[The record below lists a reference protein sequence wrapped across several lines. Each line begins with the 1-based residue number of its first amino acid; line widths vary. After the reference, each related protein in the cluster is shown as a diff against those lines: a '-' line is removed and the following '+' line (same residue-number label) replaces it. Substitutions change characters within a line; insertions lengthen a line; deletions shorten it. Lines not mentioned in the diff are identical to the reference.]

1 MSPKHDTESDT
12 PMESTAEDHA
22 DRHPDDH
29 LDDYAEDCLDVVVI
43 GAGQAG
49 LAIAW
54 HLAQQS
60 AQFLVVDST
69 AEIGHNWRTR
79 WDSLRLFT
87 PAQYDSLPGMAFPA
101 RADTYPTKDA
111 VAEYLAEYATRFRLP
126 VRLNCTVTGLE
137 RRRDRFVIHTSRGAL
152 RARQVVVT
160 TGPFQIPVIP
170 AVADGLPAD
179 VAQLHSVEYR
189 NPAQIPAGPVVVV
202 GAGNSGRQIA
212 AELASRYSVTLA
224 VGTTTLQLPQRILGR
239 DLFRW
244 LTRLGVITAAA
255 GSRLAMRMRAR
266 GDVVIGTSDKA
277 LRRAGVRLQ
286 DRVVSTAPEG
296 VGFADGTVVRAGTV
310 IWATGFRNDYSWI
323 RIPGVGVGDGDRQQ
337 RGATDVP
344 GLHFLGLPWQHSR
357 GSALLGF
364 VGRDAA
370 WLAER
375 IKSTRD
381 TVITA
386 DARAPFGAEPL
397 LARGAKRHP

>member
-1 MSPKHDTESDT
+1 MP
-12 PMESTAEDHA
+12 
-22 DRHPDDH
+22 
-29 LDDYAEDCLDVVVI
+29 
-43 GAGQAG
+43 
-49 LAIAW
+49 
-54 HLAQQS
+54 
-60 AQFLVVDST
+60 
-69 AEIGHNWRTR
+69 
-79 WDSLRLFT
+79 
-87 PAQYDSLPGMAFPA
+87 
-101 RADTYPTKDA
+101 
-111 VAEYLAEYATRFRLP
+111 RFRLP

-137 RRRDRFVIHTSRGAL
+137 RRRDRFVVHTSRGTL

-170 AVADGLPAD
+170 AIAHGLPAD

-189 NPAQIPAGPVVVV
+189 NTAQIPAGPVVVV

-239 DLFRW
+239 DLFWW

-255 GSRLAMRMRAR
+255 GSRLATRMRAR
-266 GDVVIGTSDKA
+266 GDLVIGTSDRA
-277 LRRAGVRLQ
+277 LRRTGVRLQ

-296 VGFADGTVVRAGTV
+296 VGFADGTMVRAGTV

-323 RIPGVGVGDGDRQQ
+323 RIPGVGLRHE

-344 GLHFLGLPWQHSR
+344 GLYFLGLPWQHSR

-375 IKSTRD
+375 INSTRD
-381 TVITA
+381 TVLTA
-386 DARAPFGAEPL
+386 DAPAPFGAEPL
-397 LARGAKRHP
+397 LGPRREAAPRLRPTRDSEKQQRSCVADRR

>member
-1 MSPKHDTESDT
+1 MDN
-12 PMESTAEDHA
+12 TAEDNA
-22 DRHPDDH
+22 DHHLDDH
-29 LDDYAEDCLDVVVI
+29 LDAYAEDCLDVVVI

-69 AEIGHNWRTR
+69 AEIGHSWRTR

-126 VRLNCTVTGLE
+126 VRLNCTVTRLE
-137 RRRDRFVIHTSRGAL
+137 RRRDRFVVHTSRGAL

-170 AVADGLPAD
+170 AVAAGLPAD
-179 VAQLHSVEYR
+179 VAQLHSAEYR
-189 NPAQIPAGPVVVV
+189 NPAQVPAGPVVVV

-212 AELASRYSVTLA
+212 AELTSRYSVTLA
-224 VGTTTLQLPQRILGR
+224 VGTTSMQLPQRVFGR
-239 DLFRW
+239 DLFWW
-244 LTRLGVITAAA
+244 LTRLGLITAAA
-255 GSRLAMRMRAR
+255 GSQLATRMRAR
-266 GDVVIGTSDKA
+266 GDLVIGTSDKA
-277 LRRAGVRLQ
+277 LRRTGVRLQ

-296 VGFADGTVVRAGTV
+296 VGFADGTVVQAGTV

-323 RIPGVGVGDGDRQQ
+323 RIPGVVVGVGVRHE

-344 GLHFLGLPWQHSR
+344 GLYFLGLPWQHSR

-364 VGRDAA
+364 IEQDAA

-375 IKSTRD
+375 INSTRD

-386 DARAPFGAEPL
+386 DAPAPFGAEPL